1 MSASFERKEWG
12 SFDIQWRRSLNISR
26 QKERWGVGGWGGGGG
41 GGEFDGGA
49 ISSIGALSSK
59 YGNPRILLCS
69 KPNLGFHLFYFT
81 LYLLFF

>member
-26 QKERWGVGGWGGGGG
+26 QKERWGVGGRGGGVGS
-41 GGEFDGGA
+41 FDGGA

-59 YGNPRILLCS
+59 YGNPTILLRS

-81 LYLLFF
+81 LYLFFF